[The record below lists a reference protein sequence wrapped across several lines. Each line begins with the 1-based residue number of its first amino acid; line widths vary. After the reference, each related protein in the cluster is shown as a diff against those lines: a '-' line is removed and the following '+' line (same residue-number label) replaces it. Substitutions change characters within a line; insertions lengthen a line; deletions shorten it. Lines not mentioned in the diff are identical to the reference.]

1 MLGLLVI
8 KMDEDI
14 KKKNILDLQFQKYLS
29 ISSTS
34 IILIFTYFI
43 GIGVAIVTKQIDL
56 GNFITMMSLAIIS
69 VVVLGI
75 CSFLFFNALF
85 HIRNIPEV
93 IKELI

>member
-8 KMDEDI
+8 KMDEDN